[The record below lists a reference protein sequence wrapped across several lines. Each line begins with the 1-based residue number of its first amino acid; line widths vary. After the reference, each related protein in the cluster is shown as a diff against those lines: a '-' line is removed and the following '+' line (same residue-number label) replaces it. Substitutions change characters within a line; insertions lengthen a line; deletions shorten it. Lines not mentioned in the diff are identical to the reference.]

1 MVLLYEH
8 PAFVFFQCLPDRFLR
23 GMARGVA
30 KQDGIV
36 AGRVGSPDAP
46 QAASYQM

>member
-1 MVLLYEH
+1 MILLYEH

-23 GMARGVA
+23 DMARGVA

>member
-1 MVLLYEH
+1 MSIRLLSFSN
-8 PAFVFFQCLPDRFLR
+8 ACLTVFLR
-23 GMARGVA
+23 DMARGVA